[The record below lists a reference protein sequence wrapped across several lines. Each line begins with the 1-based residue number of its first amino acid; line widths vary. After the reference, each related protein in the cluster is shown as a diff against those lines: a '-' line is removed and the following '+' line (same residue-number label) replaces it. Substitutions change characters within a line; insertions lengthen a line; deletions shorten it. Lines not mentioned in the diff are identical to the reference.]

1 MQQKLRLLRLLSLSA
16 LGVLALS
23 GCHPIKDADPSNLP
37 DPLCSKI
44 KQRLAGSG
52 TENIPSYRTVTETER
67 SQLLQE
73 YQELGC
79 HDSGDDPAEA
89 D

>member
-1 MQQKLRLLRLLSLSA
+1 MLQKLCLLGSSA
-16 LGVLALS
+16 LVILTLS
-23 GCHPIKDADPSNLP
+23 GCHPIQDADPSNLP